1 MGEPLKIR
9 AVVLKKTDYRDN
21 DRILTLFSPE
31 KGKLTVSVKGVKK
44 QNSKLRAG
52 SELFAFGNYILT
64 ETRGKYTVTGYDSIE
79 PFHELRD
86 DFDRLSAGV
95 LLLKTAE
102 LAAAED
108 SEEPFLFTLLLRC
121 LDKLREHNIPAGLT
135 VSAFLLK
142 FCELSGYAPR
152 LDKCLCGS
160 TELIAVSPENGGAI
174 CKNCIDCEHMA
185 VSGGCLFFMRKILDY
200 DIEKVFVLKPSEKQ
214 LKELYHA
221 SCAYTAYFFDEKL
234 RIMDY
239 ISKYDLV

>member
-1 MGEPLKIR
+1 MGEPLKIQ

-21 DRILTLFSPE
+21 DRILTLLSPE

-64 ETRGKYTVTGYDSIE
+64 ETHGRYTVTGYDSIE

-86 DFDRLSAGV
+86 DFDRLSAGA
-95 LLLKTAE
+95 LLLKVADA
-102 LAAAED
+102 AAAED

-121 LDKLREHNIPAGLT
+121 LDKLREHDIPAGLT
-135 VSAFLLK
+135 VSVFMLRLCGLL
-142 FCELSGYAPR
+142 GYEPR

-160 TELIAVSPENGGAI
+160 EEAVAVSPEMGGAV
-174 CKNCIDCEHMA
+174 CRECTDREHIP
-185 VSGGCLFFMRKILDY
+185 VSGACIFYMRKISDE

-214 LKELYHA
+214 LKELYRV
-221 SCAYTAYFFDEKL
+221 SCEYTAYFFDERL
-234 RIMDY
+234 QIMDY